1 MAEPRPL
8 GSYTHFDPRNTF
20 TRKQSGSRRILL
32 EVVGLSA
39 EDGLRGVCLL
49 PLPRDAIY
57 HDAFDGNMI
66 VFDVDF
72 DGPNL
77 EKATV
82 NAMRADFVAGSD
94 NLVRR
99 SVGGE
104 LE

>member
-1 MAEPRPL
+1 MNPDTDL
-8 GSYTHFDPRNTF
+8 G
-20 TRKQSGSRRILL
+20 
-32 EVVGLSA
+32 VVDLSA

-57 HDAFDGNMI
+57 PDAFDGNMI

-82 NAMRADFVAGSD
+82 KAMRMALVVGSD
-94 NLVRR
+94 NIVCR